1 MPKVYAA
8 YILCRRIT
16 NKSAIFHQMGL
27 WFRGIIPASH
37 YNSDL
42 RGVPGSIPGGSIL
55 FCFCFFFASYIRSII
70 YLRFILLIFVLCRW
84 YWNLCYIDIIITYV
98 FFRSVRVLWVLY
110 KIHMDI

>member
-1 MPKVYAA
+1 MVDAAYAA
-8 YILCRRIT
+8 PRRMS

-55 FCFCFFFASYIRSII
+55 FCFCFIFACYIYYLLFII
-70 YLRFILLIFVLCRW
+70 YLPFILLFFALC
-84 YWNLCYIDIIITYV
+84 V
-98 FFRSVRVLWVLY
+98 GGVG
-110 KIHMDI
+110 IHAIETL